1 MHELFDEMAPTP
13 DGVTADDM
21 VHERSYV
28 VRVYR
33 KDDQTLVVR
42 GAVRDQKP
50 PGLYLQDDPD
60 PLTVHHMIVDMTVT
74 LPTLEIVA
82 AKAVMEH
89 HPYPGC
95 PTITEHYSSLVGMS
109 VARGYTH
116 KVREVFGGPR
126 GCTHTSALLQA
137 MGPAIVQATWSMRIL
152 ASRAAGS
159 GSAPDMSLPENRAR
173 AVAANL
179 NTCHIWAEDGE
190 YVANALEGRPPSFPI
205 TIRKRLERLGRD
217 PDSWNFRDA

>member
-50 PGLYLQDDPD
+50 AGLYVKGDPD
-60 PLTVHHMIVDMTVT
+60 PLTVHHMIVDMTVA
-74 LPTLEIVA
+74 LPTLEIIA

-89 HPYPGC
+89 HPYAGC
-95 PTITEHYSSLVGMS
+95 PTITEHYSNLVGMS

-116 KVREVFGGPR
+116 KVREIFGGPR

-137 MGPAIVQATWSMRIL
+137 MGPAVVQATWSMRVL
-152 ASRAAGS
+152 ASRKG
-159 GSAPDMSLPENRAR
+159 GGGAPDMSLPENRAR

-179 NTCHIWAEDGE
+179 NTCHVWAEDGE
-190 YVANALEGRPPSFPI
+190 FVANALEGKPPATPL
-205 TIRKRLERLGRD
+205 TVGKRLTQLGRD
-217 PDSWNFRDA
+217 PNVWTFLES

>member
-50 PGLYLQDDPD
+50 PGLYIAEDPD
-60 PLTVHHMIVDMTVT
+60 PLTVHHMIVDMTVS

-95 PTITEHYSSLVGMS
+95 PTITEHYGNLVGMS
-109 VARGYTH
+109 IARGYTH

-137 MGPAIVQATWSMRIL
+137 MAPAVVQATWSMRVL
-152 ASRAAGS
+152 ASRKEG
-159 GSAPDMSLPENRAR
+159 GGGAPDLSLPENRAR

-179 NTCHIWAEDGE
+179 NTCHMWAEDGE
-190 YVANALEGRPPSFPI
+190 YVANALEGRPPAMPI
-205 TIRKRLERLGRD
+205 TVGKRLTDLGLETSMWNLRD
-217 PDSWNFRDA
+217 S